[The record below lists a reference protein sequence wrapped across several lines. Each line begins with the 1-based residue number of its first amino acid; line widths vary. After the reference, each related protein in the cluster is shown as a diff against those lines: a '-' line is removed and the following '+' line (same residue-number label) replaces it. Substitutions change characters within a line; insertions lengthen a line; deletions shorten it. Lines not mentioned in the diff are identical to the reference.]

1 MPAVKAEKV
10 DVSANVIRNYIE
22 TLLHAVPLALK
33 FLTIWL
39 TSFLPRCPFVV
50 VIVVVV
56 CFFSKK
62 VNCSTMK
69 KQLKTRLDLSP
80 VLKKKNVVFES
91 NMIDCLF
98 RESL

>member
-10 DVSANVIRNYIE
+10 DVSANVIRNYVE
-22 TLLHAVPLALK
+22 TLSHAVLLPLK

-56 CFFSKK
+56 CFVFFSKK
-62 VNCSTMK
+62 VNCSITK
-69 KQLKTRLDLSP
+69 KQLKSRLIPSFE
-80 VLKKKNVVFES
+80 KKNVFFES
-91 NMIDCLF
+91 NTIDRLS